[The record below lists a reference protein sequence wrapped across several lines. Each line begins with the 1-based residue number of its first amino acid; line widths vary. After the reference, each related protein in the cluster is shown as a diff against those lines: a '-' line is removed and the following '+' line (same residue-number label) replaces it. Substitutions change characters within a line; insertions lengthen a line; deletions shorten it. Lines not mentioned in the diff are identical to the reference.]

1 MKNILLIT
9 ILIFSFFQIN
19 YSFSEDSSSSSNSWT
34 MTITVWE
41 AIPWVCERNDD
52 WTATCKI
59 EKWTSAVTKM
69 LSTIITWFTYL
80 ASLTWVLFIVYNG
93 ILYSMAWADTNL
105 KTDATK
111 RIIWTLLWLIV
122 LLMSWPILQIIAP
135 WVYK

>member
-1 MKNILLIT
+1 MKNIILTT

-19 YSFSEDSSSSSNSWT
+19 YSFADDDT

-41 AIPWVCERNDD
+41 EIPWVCEASWEWKDRKV
-52 WTATCKI
+52 TCEIK
-59 EKWTSAVTKM
+59 KWTSAVTKM